1 MAITTPNDRLIRP
14 SDYGDLVSL
23 RKAYSAAYA
32 ESLRHPECQLIV
44 IEDGT
49 PEQKAVIASVK
60 AERDRDAKRGERSFI
75 PEVNTRGKPCS
86 LKRHFGPGCMR
97 QIIGYAEK
105 LAAQDPERFIWV
117 RDWQKNAKRGR
128 NGDGGVYSATQIK
141 RSVWALEACQF
152 LAPAQRLRNGQLRT
166 GWIVA
171 RHDDV
176 AAINGRKCRLQT
188 APHFTISPRVW
199 GQRLEEYIGAEIEV
213 RGTVLGT
220 VESTPGDCLGDCLG
234 DSEIDSRGLSNGR
247 NKLGDK
253 EMADQADEIVLPNP
267 VIPVN
272 PVITEPSHPRDARD
286 SIFGYFDGEE
296 STATSAP
303 ARSESTPFLMTGRS
317 KADSTGDERY
327 RIEEQDSPPSKLKL
341 KADSRPPA
349 FNQPVQKSN
358 KSAVALAPDDGP
370 DLRSCLTQISDG
382 FFEYKYLKRYE
393 YGDELLECCLLSLS
407 EPGHWRDPAHKMAR
421 AMDLM
426 RDRGLQVPGGW
437 VLVMR
442 ALRERGK
449 REPETEID
457 QAISSAATM
466 TDAARQE
473 LIQEENA
480 AWFKRED
487 WEEAHGTYDGFVSNN
502 PVALHRGNVRSRLD
516 ELRDKNCS
524 EYLALADEL
533 KKLEA
538 EAQKEPEEYPF

>member
-1 MAITTPNDRLIRP
+1 MATTPTANDWIIRP
-14 SDYGDLVSL
+14 SDYGDLASL
-23 RKAYSAAYA
+23 RKDFSAAYA
-32 ESLRHPECQLIV
+32 ESLRHPERELIV

-49 PEQKAVIASVK
+49 PEQNAVIARVK
-60 AERDRDAKRGERSFI
+60 AERDRDARRGERSFI

-141 RSVWALEACQF
+141 RSVWGLEACQF
-152 LAPAQRLRNGQLRT
+152 LVPAQKLRNGVVRT

-253 EMADQADEIVLPNP
+253 GMADQADEIVLPNP
-267 VIPVN
+267 VSPVN
-272 PVITEPSHPRDARD
+272 PVIREPSHPRDARD
-286 SIFGYFDGEE
+286 SIFGYFDGEK

-303 ARSESTPFLMTGRS
+303 PKSESTPFLMTGS
-317 KADSTGDERY
+317 TKADSTGEKKKEKD
-327 RIEEQDSPPSKLKL
+327 
-341 KADSRPPA
+341 RPKESLA

-426 RDRGLQVPGGW
+426 RDRGLNVPGGW
-437 VLVMR
+437 VPVMR
-442 ALRERGK
+442 ALRSGDRRDK
-449 REPETEID
+449 EPEPEID
-457 QAISSAATM
+457 APVSPAARM
-466 TDAARQE
+466 TDAAQRDLE
-473 LIQEENA
+473 AEETSV
-480 AWFKRED
+480 WLERES
-487 WEEAHGTYDGFVSNN
+487 WEDRHGTYDGFVPSN